1 MWTVTRAGAR
11 LRPGRH
17 MKWIINVITRTLKK
31 GNVFS
36 LHFSGFKSQTRLNKE
51 RAKRT
56 AAVDRKVDRV
66 EVDDRKVDRVPGD
79 ARGGGGGECQH
90 RLLIMRSS
98 VQECYRC

>member
-1 MWTVTRAGAR
+1 
-11 LRPGRH
+11 
-17 MKWIINVITRTLKK
+17 MK
-31 GNVFS
+31 S
-36 LHFSGFKSQTRLNKE
+36 
-51 RAKRT
+51 T
-56 AAVDRKVDRV
+56 APVDRKVDRV